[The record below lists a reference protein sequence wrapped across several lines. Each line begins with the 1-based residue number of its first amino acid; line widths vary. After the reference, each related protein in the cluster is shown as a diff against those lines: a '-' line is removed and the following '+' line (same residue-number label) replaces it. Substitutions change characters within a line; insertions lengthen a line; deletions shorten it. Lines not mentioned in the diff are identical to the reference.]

1 MQSVFGDLM
10 EEKRCVI
17 YMDDILVVGSSEEE
31 FLYNLEII
39 LDRCAKKGL
48 SINFEKCFLGFEEVE
63 FLGYTISGA
72 GKQIAPG
79 RISSIENLRTPS
91 SKRDVKCLLGM
102 VNFVRSFIP
111 ACSSVCEPLSRLT
124 AKDSDFVWGKEQDE
138 AFERLKR
145 LLKTAPTLAFP
156 SEDAHLSLFTDASD
170 VGVGAVLSQTKDS
183 KIQVLAFL
191 SKTLSDVQRRWS
203 VIEKEC
209 WAIVFAML
217 KLEPLLKGRKFD
229 LFTDHKNLTF
239 IQRSPNAKIS
249 RWWLRVSEFS
259 FDIRHVKGV

>member
-1 MQSVFGDLM
+1 
-10 EEKRCVI
+10 
-17 YMDDILVVGSSEEE
+17 
-31 FLYNLEII
+31 
-39 LDRCAKKGL
+39 
-48 SINFEKCFLGFEEVE
+48 
-63 FLGYTISGA
+63 
-72 GKQIAPG
+72 
-79 RISSIENLRTPS
+79 
-91 SKRDVKCLLGM
+91 

-138 AFERLKR
+138 AFERLKM

-170 VGVGAVLSQTKDS
+170 VGVGAVLIQTKDS
-183 KIQVLAFL
+183 NIQVLAFL

-259 FDIRHVKGV
+259 FDIRHVKGVENGAADCCSRLVKFSKDPETLMSLRIVPDTDTPSAPLTRIREAQAKITKETIEEEGLIRDDKGFLRSKNQNTLVIP